1 MADEVY
7 LCNRFSLLGWEIKC
21 YVLFAIQSLAEG
33 AIHTI
38 YGRCHPLMVCRH
50 IVYGFTAHP
59 ILVRHPNDAILECD
73 EVGDLASRHGRLLED
88 RKSTRLNSSHT

>member
-73 EVGDLASRHGRLLED
+73 EVGDLACRHGRLLELG
-88 RKSTRLNSSHT
+88 RAQSRALMHY